1 MAKNNIDLSVVLHD
15 TSDYKDWL
23 VELKERFYSH
33 RLKASCAT
41 NGYLLD
47 FYWKLGRDIEAKQYA
62 NTYGSGFYKNLS
74 QDLKNE
80 MPGVKGFSP
89 INLRYMS
96 KFFKLYAPLYRNI
109 PQTAELFSDSLSDS
123 NVPQVAEKSKKRQ
136 QPVDDFKMLFS
147 IPWDHHR
154 RIIDKCKDDMDK
166 ALFFARK
173 TWENNWGRDALLN
186 WLDTDLYERDGKAVT
201 NFQSTLSAV
210 QSDLAQQM
218 TKDPY
223 QFDFLN
229 LREKFD
235 ERDIE
240 DELVNNVTRFLLE
253 LGKGFSYMGRQQ
265 TFQKRAVGEQKGSV
279 PFHHF
284 SIQCN
289 IEQKSLTHLSL
300 IVTLILNSTVFAI
313 STFSKSLFTSAF
325 LSCCGLI
332 ASCIYLAQTS
342 VRLSSVLRFLLARFL
357 HLAIFSSYVPL
368 PCFRPPRT
376 IFNNSFIAIINKL
389 LAYTR
394 SCTIMYEYISGF
406 LDTFQSF
413 PY

>member
-41 NGYLLD
+41 NSYLLD

-89 INLRYMS
+89 TNLKYMS
-96 KFFKLYAPLYRNI
+96 YFYKLYTPLQVNRPQAADDFIEELYVTNI
-109 PQTAELFSDSLSDS
+109 QQVVAKNQNRPKTA
-123 NVPQVAEKSKKRQ
+123 
-136 QPVDDFKMLFS
+136 DDFKLLFL

-154 RIIDKCKDDMDK
+154 RIIDKCKGNMDK
-166 ALFFARK
+166 ALFFVRK

-253 LGKGFSYMGRQQ
+253 LGKGFSYMGRQ
-265 TFQKRAVGEQKGSV
+265 FRLEVGQQEFFPDLLFYNAHLHAYV
-279 PFHHF
+279 V
-284 SIQCN
+284 
-289 IEQKSLTHLSL
+289 IELK
-300 IVTLILNSTVFAI
+300 A
-313 STFSKSLFTSAF
+313 
-325 LSCCGLI
+325 
-332 ASCIYLAQTS
+332 
-342 VRLSSVLRFLLARFL
+342 
-357 HLAIFSSYVPL
+357 
-368 PCFRPPRT
+368 
-376 IFNNSFIAIINKL
+376 
-389 LAYTR
+389 
-394 SCTIMYEYISGF
+394 
-406 LDTFQSF
+406 QSF
-413 PY
+413 HPSFLGQLSFYVSAINHQFKTDIDNPTIGLLICKDKDNVVAKYALDSYKEPMGISEYQLSKLFPKDFKSSMPTIEELEKGLKDNRE